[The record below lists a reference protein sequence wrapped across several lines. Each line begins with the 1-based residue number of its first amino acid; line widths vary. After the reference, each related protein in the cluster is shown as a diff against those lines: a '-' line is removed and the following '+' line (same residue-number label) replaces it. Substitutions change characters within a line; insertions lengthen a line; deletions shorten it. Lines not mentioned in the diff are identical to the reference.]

1 MNRREGFKAMNAKL
15 VVLPEPNL
23 NYKLKPVSNEDW
35 EKKVWIF
42 LGLSARENPDK
53 TRLTSSSFSN
63 PLCSASLC
71 RRPLFSLFSGALL
84 ISFSRCSLLETR
96 LFTYTFSLFS
106 FAFLL
111 PYSAYFSVLSNF
123 LARFSRLALRLLLL
137 ASLVPLSLS
146 FQPIFTQNP
155 FSTNLNYN
163 NFLRLRKL

>member
-1 MNRREGFKAMNAKL
+1 MNRREGFKEMNAK
-15 VVLPEPNL
+15 VIVLLKRDL
-23 NYKLKPVSNEDW
+23 NYKLKLASNEDS
-35 EKKVWIF
+35 EKRFKFF
-42 LGLSARENPDK
+42 LGLSEGENPDK
-53 TRLTSSSFSN
+53 TQLTSSSFSN

-71 RRPLFSLFSGALL
+71 WWPLFSLFSGALR

-137 ASLVPLSLS
+137 VFFDRSVS
-146 FQPIFTQNP
+146 FFPAYFHWKP
-155 FSTNLNYN
+155 FLHQ
-163 NFLRLRKL
+163 LEL